1 MKKMLIILLVAVLVL
16 SAVGCSQTPP
26 NVPDVP
32 NVPDDTNDTNDTND
46 ADVQNVPIVPDDT
59 DNQAEPNGT
68 EGQLLDGE
76 NYEEFLADIYLCD
89 DVYRSKD
96 TPIHGTASISLPMAQ
111 DVLELK
117 DYDVLLCGDG
127 CDPAAVVSRASQG
140 YAPVYPTSNALEI
153 FTVTVSPALADEGIF
168 S

>member
-32 NVPDDTNDTNDTND
+32 NVPDDTNDTND

-96 TPIHGTASISLPMAQ
+96 TPIHGTASISLPMSQ

-127 CDPAAVVSRASQG
+127 CDPAFDIHPEITQEF
-140 YAPVYPTSNALEI
+140 APFPSLAIPKKNAWQQ
-153 FTVTVSPALADEGIF
+153 
-168 S
+168 